1 MLIKQDF
8 GSHEFANKEKEKI
21 SQYTLTLYTL
31 SGLKAKNFNTFV
43 RIFILLSGDF
53 RTLFL
58 LLQDPI
64 QIYVLAAVK
73 E

>member
-8 GSHEFANKEKEKI
+8 DSHEFANKEKEKI
-21 SQYTLTLYTL
+21 SQYPLTLYTSAL
-31 SGLKAKNFNTFV
+31 RTKNLNTFV
-43 RIFILLSGDF
+43 RIVILLSGDIF
-53 RTLFL
+53 FL

-64 QIYVLAAVK
+64 KIYVLAAVK

>member
-8 GSHEFANKEKEKI
+8 DNYEFAKKEKEKI

-31 SGLKAKNFNTFV
+31 SALKTKNLNTFV
-43 RIFILLSGDF
+43 RIVILLSGDIF
-53 RTLFL
+53 FL